1 MSLIPRH
8 HVNVASIHVPKLF
21 KSIGRCHVE
30 NKVPSFERA
39 IKPGVLVTVCQLTL
53 FSVSSRTHFTRSKDL
68 CPKTRSVFARTSRIF
83 FVSGRKICKSRSSSL
98 KVSRT
103 RFFFVLGPCIII
115 RSFWTLFCLFQ
126 CIRWRGE
133 NLSCSVW
140 EPGLSWFV
148 TMARIPLCVQC
159 GTRQNP
165 CHCKVVGPTL
175 GVVAFIIAAVVEWP
189 VGAVVWC
196 FRHAKGR
203 RIMAH
208 PDRVVYPRV
217 SSAIPFWRTSFTSS
231 SVHLSSFCWF
241 KQTSRKERTNWAG
254 SRLTVHWLLDVE
266 GAVWYS
272 R

>member
-1 MSLIPRH
+1 MPENSISLRK
-8 HVNVASIHVPKLF
+8 VLEDFFCFCSQDLQVSIFKLEGF
-21 KSIGRCHVE
+21 HGLGFSLYLGRVLLYE
-30 NKVPSFERA
+30 AFEH
-39 IKPGVLVTVCQLTL
+39 C
-53 FSVSSRTHFTRSKDL
+53 
-68 CPKTRSVFARTSRIF
+68 
-83 FVSGRKICKSRSSSL
+83 FVYS
-98 KVSRT
+98 T
-103 RFFFVLGPCIII
+103 AF
-115 RSFWTLFCLFQ
+115 
-126 CIRWRGE
+126 IRWRGE
-133 NLSCSVW
+133 NSSCSVW

-148 TMARIPLCVQC
+148 TMARIPFCVQC

-231 SVHLSSFCWF
+231 SAHLLVHADLEERKNSLSWFATDRPLSSRRGRSC
-241 KQTSRKERTNWAG
+241 
-254 SRLTVHWLLDVE
+254 LIL
-266 GAVWYS
+266 
-272 R
+272 